1 MRNTSRPRNDDPEPG
16 SPVGTPCWRETT
28 TWDVFDE
35 EGRFLGDA
43 ELPEGTQ
50 MFPPPYVRGD
60 LFLAAYLAAYM
71 DEVGTVMVKRYRIV
85 LPG

>member
-1 MRNTSRPRNDDPEPG
+1 MTPSRARRSARRAGVRPPPG
-16 SPVGTPCWRETT
+16 
-28 TWDVFDE
+28 DVFDE